1 MAVTLAPAS
10 RLDAEAHAREVAPW
24 EACGLLVQV
33 GTEQKYLPCRNL
45 CEQPEQHFVLDPR
58 DYLRAT
64 LSGTIVAIIHSHPEG
79 QDASELDRKACQ
91 QSKLPWFIYQ
101 LPQDKWLTIG
111 N

>member
-10 RLDAEAHAREVAPW
+10 RLDAEAHAREIMPH
-24 EACGLLVQV
+24 EACGLLVHV
-33 GTEQKYLPCRNL
+33 GGEQIYLRCRNI

-58 DYLRAT
+58 DYMRAAMA
-64 LSGTIVAIIHSHPEG
+64 GTIVAIIHSHPGG

-91 QSKLPWFIYQ
+91 QSGLPWLIYQ
-101 LPQDKWLTIG
+101 LPQDQWLTIG